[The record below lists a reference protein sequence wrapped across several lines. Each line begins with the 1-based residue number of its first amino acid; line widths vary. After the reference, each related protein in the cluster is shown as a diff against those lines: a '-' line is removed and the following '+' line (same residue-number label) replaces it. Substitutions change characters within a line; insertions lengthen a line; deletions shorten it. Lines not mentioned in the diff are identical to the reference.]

1 MGTGG
6 PAYHLLLST
15 LKGVPHP
22 SWFCLGGRSSR
33 TFTCNGIPIRS
44 RLRPVHSPSISTI
57 LLAPQIVTITPEAY
71 TCSHRGALWSDD
83 KIPTQANRLGRGT
96 QLYFFSMRRA
106 VSTTPSRSSCSLM
119 GKIRT
124 FQFQCGLSV
133 GR

>member
-83 KIPTQANRLGRGT
+83 KIPTQAKPAWAGHPALLLFHEAAGCPT
-96 QLYFFSMRRA
+96 HS
-106 VSTTPSRSSCSLM
+106 
-119 GKIRT
+119 
-124 FQFQCGLSV
+124 
-133 GR
+133 